1 MKDFR
6 SKKTIAAGL
15 SLTLALGC
23 VPAVALADDAVD
35 QDSEGA
41 VSAQSARVSLVFMAN
56 GGQFADGNDFVLA
69 SRR

>member
-1 MKDFR
+1 MKDFC

-41 VSAQSARVSLVFMAN
+41 VSA
-56 GGQFADGNDFVLA
+56 
-69 SRR
+69 